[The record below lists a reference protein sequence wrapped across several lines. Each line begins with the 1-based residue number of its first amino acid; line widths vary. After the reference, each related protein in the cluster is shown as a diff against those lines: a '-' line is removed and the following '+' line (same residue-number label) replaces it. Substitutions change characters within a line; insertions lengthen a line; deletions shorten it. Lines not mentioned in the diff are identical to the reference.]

1 MLERAR
7 GELARSAMR
16 QGLGVWFPS
25 YLRGIDTDWLALALA
40 PAPVFD
46 QTRARFSGETAT
58 GRP

>member
-25 YLRGIDTDWLALALA
+25 YLRGIDTDWLALA

-46 QTRARFSGETAT
+46 RTRARFSGEAAT